1 MANQKTEGD
10 AVRDTLLAEHA
21 SRNTPGPKVSLPN
34 GARVSATPYI
44 GMSYQG
50 MDATVMLGDPN
61 SILREPRPGHKYVWK
76 KRNDRQTAAWVR
88 SGILRP
94 VEPEEVDSAN
104 PMAEY
109 VEDVTATGKFVT
121 WESLTLFEMPPKWVK
136 KIYQAPEDWAI
147 ARIAQQQE
155 GFAANVEATT
165 AGKYKG
171 KTEVTSK

>member
-1 MANQKTEGD
+1 
-10 AVRDTLLAEHA
+10 
-21 SRNTPGPKVSLPN
+21 
-34 GARVSATPYI
+34 
-44 GMSYQG
+44 
-50 MDATVMLGDPN
+50 MDATVMLGDPT

-94 VEPEEVDSAN
+94 VEPEEIDSQN

-109 VEDVTATGKFVT
+109 VEDVTATGRFVT
-121 WESLTLFEMPPKWVK
+121 WESLTLFEMAPKWVK

-155 GFAANVEATT
+155 SFAANVDSTTGGKYRGKAEAT
-165 AGKYKG
+165 
-171 KTEVTSK
+171 SK